1 MNIILEMQTLIG
13 KMIKSI
19 EFSMCYIDER
29 FYGIY
34 VSEYETL
41 LIQWTNVLFVVK
53 GIVYFKLAILVI
65 SIVIDSDRGHW
76 WALKKEDQNKM
87 KIEPVT
93 YIWMFVYVMNFELP
107 EMSKKWTLDCSGPN
121 SCLC

>member
-1 MNIILEMQTLIG
+1 MNIILEVQTLIG

-19 EFSMCYIDER
+19 EFNMCYIDER

-34 VSEYETL
+34 ISEYETL

-53 GIVYFKLAILVI
+53 GIVDFKLAILVI

-76 WALKKEDQNKM
+76 WALKKKR
-87 KIEPVT
+87 
-93 YIWMFVYVMNFELP
+93 
-107 EMSKKWTLDCSGPN
+107 SK
-121 SCLC
+121 